1 MCCATFL
8 SFYVL
13 GIPIAVY
20 TAFWTDFGIYGLVLG
35 LVVAGLIQILINGWV
50 LLNSDLESIAADA
63 VTSAREDRGVQMTA
77 VSSALSA
84 LDTTIDLDGE
94 SSSSSEEDEED
105 ESTKN

>member
-1 MCCATFL
+1 M

-94 SSSSSEEDEED
+94 SSSSEEDEED